1 MISVFFISI
10 SDLLSQMETIPTLT
24 PSSELIS
31 SPPAAAV
38 GAGVAA
44 GDQLTNLD
52 LSSLFSAV
60 PGGSAPTV
68 GAGVPVSGGAS
79 NGTFTMDL
87 SLINSGILTIDS
99 SSVGSS
105 SSAALSKAVDPLIL
119 STGTDMGPHHSL
131 DRSVGDVLPSQ
142 STIHLDEV
150 QTVPPEALG
159 TLSALGM
166 QSSGAS
172 GDPGLQ
178 HPLSS
183 TGGLHVEPTSSLV
196 VAPVAELLASSSK
209 VIDVGGG
216 GETGALLGCVEVLG
230 PQDGGKVLPQ
240 FVFPSQSSS
249 SSFSPQKEQE
259 LSAVSPS
266 SFLVSSAECALMFF
280 FSCALMLGTNQRLVF
295 SLTPPPLLLLVLRT
309 AAGPP
314 GPTTE
319 PSSWPRRRS
328 REAHQLPLPVSLL
341 FLLHLLL
348 LLHLLVSNCD
358 CGAVGLRCFGVQ
370 SQEVQSGEGVCGAP
384 SSPLRRRRRSSSSQ
398 WGPDAA

>member
-1 MISVFFISI
+1 
-10 SDLLSQMETIPTLT
+10 METIPALT

-60 PGGSAPTV
+60 PGGSAPAV
-68 GAGVPVSGGAS
+68 GVGVPVSGSTS
-79 NGTFTMDL
+79 NGAFTMDL

-99 SSVGSS
+99 SSVGTTLGSS
-105 SSAALSKAVDPLIL
+105 GGATLSKAVDPLIL
-119 STGTDMGPHHSL
+119 TASTDMGPHHSL
-131 DRSVGDVLPSQ
+131 DRSVGDVLPPQ
-142 STIHLDEV
+142 STINMDEV

-159 TLSALGM
+159 TLSALNM

-172 GDPGLQ
+172 VGPGLQ

-183 TGGLHVEPTSSLV
+183 TGGLHVEPASSLV

-209 VIDVGGG
+209 VIDVGGR

-249 SSFSPQKEQE
+249 SFSPQKEQE

-280 FSCALMLGTNQRLVF
+280 
-295 SLTPPPLLLLVLRT
+295 PVL
-309 AAGPP
+309 
-314 GPTTE
+314 
-319 PSSWPRRRS
+319 
-328 REAHQLPLPVSLL
+328 
-341 FLLHLLL
+341 
-348 LLHLLVSNCD
+348 
-358 CGAVGLRCFGVQ
+358 
-370 SQEVQSGEGVCGAP
+370 
-384 SSPLRRRRRSSSSQ
+384 
-398 WGPDAA
+398 

>member
-1 MISVFFISI
+1 MISVFFFSI
-10 SDLLSQMETIPTLT
+10 SDLLSQMETIPALT

-60 PGGSAPTV
+60 PGGSAPAV
-68 GAGVPVSGGAS
+68 GVGVPVSGSTS
-79 NGTFTMDL
+79 NGAFTMDL

-99 SSVGSS
+99 SSVGTTLGSS
-105 SSAALSKAVDPLIL
+105 GGATLSKAVDPLIL
-119 STGTDMGPHHSL
+119 TASTDMGPHHSL
-131 DRSVGDVLPSQ
+131 DRSVGDVLPPQ
-142 STIHLDEV
+142 STINLDEV

-159 TLSALGM
+159 TLSALNM

-172 GDPGLQ
+172 VGPGLQ

-183 TGGLHVEPTSSLV
+183 TGGLHVEPASSLV

-216 GETGALLGCVEVLG
+216 RETGALLGCVEVLG

-249 SSFSPQKEQE
+249 SFSPQKEQE

-266 SFLVSSAECALMFF
+266 SFLVSSAQCALMFF
-280 FSCALMLGTNQRLVF
+280 
-295 SLTPPPLLLLVLRT
+295 PVL
-309 AAGPP
+309 
-314 GPTTE
+314 
-319 PSSWPRRRS
+319 
-328 REAHQLPLPVSLL
+328 
-341 FLLHLLL
+341 
-348 LLHLLVSNCD
+348 
-358 CGAVGLRCFGVQ
+358 
-370 SQEVQSGEGVCGAP
+370 
-384 SSPLRRRRRSSSSQ
+384 
-398 WGPDAA
+398 